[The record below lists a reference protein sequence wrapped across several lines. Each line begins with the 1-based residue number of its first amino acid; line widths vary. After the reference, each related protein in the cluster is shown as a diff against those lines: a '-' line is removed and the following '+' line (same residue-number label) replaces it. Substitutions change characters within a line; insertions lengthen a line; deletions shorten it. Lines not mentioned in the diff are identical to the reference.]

1 MMGRRVTAH
10 AHGVTGINAFL
21 RAGGDSIEHGTYLDR
36 ESIRLF
42 RDNGA
47 VLVPTAMAGAWVA
60 DQADAGW
67 MTPFQAAKARMVGPQ
82 MLEMVRRAHAGGVT
96 IAFGT
101 DSGVSAHG
109 DNAQEFELYV
119 EAGMTP
125 MEAIASATTV
135 GARHVQ
141 MEDQI
146 GRIAP
151 GFYADIVAV
160 DGDPLETIAELS
172 DMGFVMKGG
181 DVVVSAP

>member
-1 MMGRRVTAH
+1 
-10 AHGVTGINAFL
+10 
-21 RAGGDSIEHGTYLDR
+21 
-36 ESIRLF
+36 
-42 RDNGA
+42 
-47 VLVPTAMAGAWVA
+47 
-60 DQADAGW
+60 
-67 MTPFQAAKARMVGPQ
+67 
-82 MLEMVRRAHAGGVT
+82 
-96 IAFGT
+96 
-101 DSGVSAHG
+101 
-109 DNAQEFELYV
+109 
-119 EAGMTP
+119 MTP